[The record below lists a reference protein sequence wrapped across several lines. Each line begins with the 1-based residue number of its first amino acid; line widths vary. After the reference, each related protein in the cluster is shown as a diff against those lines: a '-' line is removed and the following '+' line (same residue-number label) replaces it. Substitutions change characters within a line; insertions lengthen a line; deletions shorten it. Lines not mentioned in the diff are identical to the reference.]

1 MIIEIEAKMKLGDR
15 DTRDALVVRL
25 HELDAKPLGQF
36 SESNTFFDTP
46 EGRLKATDQGLRV
59 RVVTPN
65 SGDPVPPPPHA
76 TITHKG
82 PRAHG
87 QLKSRSE
94 HEVNVTDAKDAAE
107 LLAILGY
114 AHVLTF
120 EKHRTSYRLGDCVIE
135 LDTLPHIGEFV
146 EIEGPS
152 DDDVLAARE
161 QLGLADLPLIK
172 ASYIAL
178 LSDHAKAND
187 LRTNVIR
194 FETPD
199 ASA

>member
-15 DTRDALVVRL
+15 DARDSLVVRL
-25 HELDAKPLGQF
+25 HELSAARLGDF
-36 SESNTFFDTP
+36 TESNTFFDTP

-59 RVVTPN
+59 RVVTPDN
-65 SGDPVPPPPHA
+65 GDPPHA

-94 HEVNVTDAKDAAE
+94 HEVHITDAKAAAE

-120 EKHRTSYRLGDCVIE
+120 EKRRTSYKLGDCVIE
-135 LDTLPHIGEFV
+135 LDALPHLGEYV

-152 DDDVLAARE
+152 DEAVLEARE
-161 QLGLADLPLIK
+161 KLGLADLPLIK

-194 FETPD
+194 FETSDTP
-199 ASA
+199 A